1 MSSGRPYAFAMRSG
15 SLIGQ
20 YARLVV
26 SQGSGPLHKGLKIAC
41 RLTGLTILDP
51 RGKQAAIRGE
61 VVSNDADG
69 PFPSWLLAGSLI
81 ITPEDPDLSEA
92 RMLEGGTFRARLG
105 LLSNDGELV
114 ATGEGSLVRL
124 SDEVPYERTCPG
136 CQGWKICEDCA
147 GTGEEGNLPCAY
159 CEGSGQC
166 TYCEGVGS
174 VTELNDW
181 IE

>member
-1 MSSGRPYAFAMRSG
+1 MRSG

-26 SQGSGPLHKGLKIAC
+26 SRGSGPLHKGMKIAC
-41 RLTGLTILDP
+41 RLTGLAILDP
-51 RGKQAAIRGE
+51 RGKQSAIRGE
-61 VVSNDADG
+61 V
-69 PFPSWLLAGSLI
+69 
-81 ITPEDPDLSEA
+81 
-92 RMLEGGTFRARLG
+92 RARLG

-147 GTGEEGNLPCAY
+147 GTGEEGALPCAY
-159 CEGSGQC
+159 CKGSGQC

>member
-1 MSSGRPYAFAMRSG
+1 MRPG

-20 YARLVV
+20 YARLLVTE
-26 SQGSGPLHKGLKIAC
+26 GTGPFHKGVKIAC
-41 RLTGLTILDP
+41 RVTGLTGLDAP
-51 RGKQAAIRGE
+51 GKASALRGE

-69 PFPSWLLAGSLI
+69 PFPASMLKGSLI
-81 ITPEDPDLSEA
+81 ITPEDLDLSEA
-92 RMLEGGTFRARLG
+92 RILEGGTFRARLG
-105 LLSNDGELV
+105 LLTLDGHLV
-114 ATGEGSLVRL
+114 ATGEGSLVRI
-124 SDEVPYERTCPG
+124 SEEVPYDRLCPG

-147 GTGEEGNLPCAY
+147 GTGGNEDVTCAH

-174 VTELNDW
+174 VTEMNDW